1 LPIFPSRLLKNPVRR
16 VACAAGP
23 DARRRDAGDAPTSS
37 RSGNAADGPAPPQ
50 PEGRSAACGVFQQPA
65 KPWVPTRGRVPR
77 GLAATLAAAVVA
89 AALAGGAPLAAAAA
103 TWQAPVTGGTASE
116 ARLLRYPDVHGD
128 KVAFVYAGDLWVV
141 DAAGGV
147 ARRLT
152 SHPGLE
158 LFPRFSPDG
167 RWIAFTG
174 EYGGNRQVFVISVD
188 GGAPRQLTFH
198 NDIGELPPRGGYDN
212 QVLGWTPD
220 GKDVVFRANRVPW
233 SERNGRPY
241 LVAAAGGMERPM
253 RIPESG
259 NGSFSPDG
267 TRFVY
272 TPLQSEF
279 RGWKRHR
286 GGRAQDIWIYNLA
299 ADTAE
304 RILHDPVTDNQPM
317 WIGGKIYF
325 TSDREHTLNLYS
337 YDLETRKVLKLTKH
351 DTYDVLWPSAD
362 AKAGRIV
369 YENGGFIY
377 LFDIASGSSARVPI
391 RISSDLPLTL
401 PYWKSVKAG
410 VETADISPTGKR
422 AVFAA
427 RGQVVTVPAEK
438 GEVLELAAAPGV
450 RAMNP
455 VWSPDGRWIA
465 YLSDRSGEY
474 EIYVR
479 DAAAAAAERRV
490 STGGDI
496 WRFPPVWAPDS
507 RKLAFGDRK
516 QRLRYVD
523 VASGNVVDVDHSSR
537 GDITTCSWSPDSR
550 FIAYTKLAKSQLS
563 TIWVYALE
571 DGKTQQ
577 LSGELAGETEPVFD
591 PAGRYLY
598 FLSNRDYQL
607 TFSGYETDYLYTS
620 PTRVYVA
627 LLAKDGPPLFLP
639 ESDDEPAAP
648 AGSGAEGAGK
658 EGAGKEGA
666 GNAGA
671 AAAAPPRVRIDVLGF
686 EQRVRALPAAAG
698 DYSSLQ
704 ASAGAVF
711 YLAGTGAKTQLKMID
726 LKDRKESVVL
736 EGVSSYQ
743 LSANGKK
750 VLFKHGDDWGIAD
763 AKPGQKSGEGLLPLD
778 KVQVQVHPREEWR
791 QMYYDA
797 WRIMRDWFYDPGMHG
812 LDWAAMRDRYGE
824 LLPYLGCRDDLDY
837 LLEELGA
844 ELSAGHVYVSRG
856 DEPGVERVE
865 GALLGAEIEA
875 DPSGVFRI
883 ARIFPGENWH
893 ESFRSPLTEPGVH
906 VEEGEYILA
915 VDGQPTRRVDNFYR
929 LLENK
934 AGHVVV
940 LRVAAGPS
948 GAGAHDEKVR
958 PIKSE
963 QNLRYFAWVRASRE
977 WVDKAS
983 GGRIGYIHLPDTAVA
998 GNRELFKY
1006 FYPQASKQA
1015 LIIDDRY
1022 NGGGFIPDRMISLL
1036 SRPLLNY
1043 WVWRGIEP
1051 TTTPGFVNTG
1061 PKVCLINGSAGSGG
1075 DAFPYYF
1082 RKLGLGPLIG
1092 TKTWGGLIGLSGN
1105 PALLDGGSLSTPEFR
1120 FLDTEGHWG
1129 VENVGVLPDVEVV
1142 DRPDE
1147 IAKGHDPSLERAV
1160 AYLMGE
1166 LEKHPPAAVKVP
1178 PIPAARD

>member
-1 LPIFPSRLLKNPVRR
+1 LRTASAPRPAAMAR
-16 VACAAGP
+16 V
-23 DARRRDAGDAPTSS
+23 
-37 RSGNAADGPAPPQ
+37 
-50 PEGRSAACGVFQQPA
+50 
-65 KPWVPTRGRVPR
+65 
-77 GLAATLAAAVVA
+77 ATLATRLHDAAVAAVAVATAAIAVA
-89 AALAGGAPLAAAAA
+89 AVTATAVLLPPPAAAA
-103 TWQAPVTGGTASE
+103 TVAATPSAAAPAPARQPSAGGWPAGGE
-116 ARLLRYPDVHGD
+116 ARLLRYPAIHGD
-128 KVAFVYAGDLWVV
+128 KIAFVYAGDIWVV
-141 DAAGGV
+141 DVAGGA

-198 NDIGELPPRGGYDN
+198 NDIGDLPPRGGYDN

-220 GKDVVFRANRVPW
+220 GKDVVFRTNRVAW

-267 TRFVY
+267 SRFVY

-286 GGRAQDIWIYNLA
+286 GGRAQDIWIYDLA

-304 RILHDPVTDNQPM
+304 RILHDPATDNQPM
-317 WIGGKIYF
+317 WIGNKIYF

-337 YDLETRKVLKLTKH
+337 YDLATRQVAKLTNH
-351 DTYDVLWPSAD
+351 DQYDLLWPSAGT
-362 AKAGRIV
+362 GRIV

-377 LFDIASGSSARVPI
+377 LFDPATGKSARVPV
-391 RISSDLPLTL
+391 RIESDLPLTL
-401 PYWKSVKAG
+401 PYWKNVRANIES
-410 VETADISPTGKR
+410 ADISPTGKR
-422 AVFAA
+422 AVLAA
-427 RGQVVTVPAEK
+427 RGEILTVPAEK
-438 GEVLELAAAPGV
+438 GEVLELAATPGV

-455 VWSPDGRWIA
+455 VWSPDGRRIA

-474 EIYVR
+474 EIWVR
-479 DAAAAAAERRV
+479 DAGGAGAERRV
-490 STGGDI
+490 TTDGDI
-496 WRFPPVWAPDS
+496 WRFPPVWSPDS

-516 QRLRYVD
+516 QHLRYVE
-523 VASGNVVDVDHSSR
+523 VASGKVADVDHSSR
-537 GDITTCSWSPDSR
+537 GDITTYAWSPDSR
-550 FIAYTKLAKSQLS
+550 FIAYTKLAPSQLS
-563 TIWVYALE
+563 TIWVYGLD
-571 DGKTQQ
+571 DGRAQQ

-591 PAGRYLY
+591 PAGHYLY
-598 FLSNRDYQL
+598 FLSNRDFQL
-607 TFSGYETDYLYTS
+607 TFSGFETDYLYTR
-620 PTRVYVA
+620 PTRVYAA
-627 LLAKDGPPLFLP
+627 LLAKDGPALFLP
-639 ESDDEPAAP
+639 ESDDEPAPKARTESKEGKEDKAGKASDAP
-648 AGSGAEGAGK
+648 AV
-658 EGAGKEGA
+658 
-666 GNAGA
+666 
-671 AAAAPPRVRIDVLGF
+671 APPRVRIDVPGF
-686 EQRVRALPAAAG
+686 EQRVRALPAAAA
-698 DYSSLQ
+698 DYSNLQ
-704 ASAGAVF
+704 ASAAAVF
-711 YLAGTGAKTQLKMID
+711 YLAGTGAKTQLKMYD
-726 LKDRKESVVL
+726 LKERKESVVL
-736 EGVSSYQ
+736 EGVAAYQ
-743 LSANGKK
+743 LSADGKK
-750 VLFKHGDDWGIAD
+750 VLFKHGEDWGIAD
-763 AKPGQKSGEGLLPLD
+763 AKPAQKNTEGLLPLD
-778 KVQVQVHPREEWR
+778 KLQIEIHPREEWR

-812 LDWAAMRDRYGE
+812 VDWAGMRDRYGA

-856 DEPGVERVE
+856 DEPGVPRVE
-865 GALLGAEIEA
+865 GGLLGAEIEA

-883 ARIFPGENWH
+883 ARIFPGENWQ
-893 ESFRSPLTEPGVH
+893 EDFRSPLTEPGVH
-906 VEEGEYILA
+906 VEAGEYILA
-915 VDGQPTRRVDNFYR
+915 VDGQPTRGVDNFYR

-940 LRVAAGPS
+940 LRVAAGPGGE
-948 GAGAHDEKVR
+948 GARDEKVR
-958 PIKSE
+958 PVKSE
-963 QNLRYFAWVRASRE
+963 QNLRYYAWVQANRE
-977 WVDKAS
+977 RVDRAS

-998 GNRELFKY
+998 GNRELFKN
-1006 FYPQASKQA
+1006 FYPQASKEA
-1015 LIIDDRY
+1015 LILDDRY
-1022 NGGGFIPDRMISLL
+1022 NGGGFIPDRMVALL

-1043 WVWRGIEP
+1043 WVSRGIEP

-1061 PKVCLINGSAGSGG
+1061 PKACLINGSAGSGG

-1105 PALLDGGSLSTPEFR
+1105 PPLLDGGSLSTPTFR

-1129 VENVGVLPDVEVV
+1129 VENVGVLPDIEVV

-1160 AYLMGE
+1160 AYLMQE
-1166 LEKHPPAAVKVP
+1166 LAKHPPAKVTVP
-1178 PIPAARD
+1178 PVPAAHD

>member
-1 LPIFPSRLLKNPVRR
+1 LLT
-16 VACAAGP
+16 
-23 DARRRDAGDAPTSS
+23 AP
-37 RSGNAADGPAPPQ
+37 R
-50 PEGRSAACGVFQQPA
+50 
-65 KPWVPTRGRVPR
+65 K
-77 GLAATLAAAVVA
+77 
-89 AALAGGAPLAAAAA
+89 LAAAAGGALAAFAVAAAFVAPLPAAGA
-103 TWQAPVTGGTASE
+103 TPQAPVASAPAGE

-128 KVAFVYAGDLWVV
+128 KIAFVYAGDLWVV
-141 DAAGGV
+141 DSTGGI

-158 LFPRFSPDG
+158 LFPKFSPDG
-167 RWIAFTG
+167 RSIAFTG
-174 EYGGNRQVFVISVD
+174 EYGGNRQVYVIGVD

-198 NDIGELPPRGGYDN
+198 NDVGDLPPRGGYDN

-233 SERNGRPY
+233 SDRIGRPY
-241 LVAAAGGMERPM
+241 LVSAAGGMERPM
-253 RIPESG
+253 RVPESG

-267 TRFVY
+267 TRFAY

-286 GGRAQDIWIYNLA
+286 GGRAQDIWIYDLK
-299 ADTAE
+299 ADAAE
-304 RILHDPVTDNQPM
+304 RILHDPATDNQPM
-317 WIGGKIYF
+317 WIGDKIYF

-337 YDLETRKVLKLTKH
+337 YDLKTRQVRKLTQH

-362 AKAGRIV
+362 PGTGRIV
-369 YENGGFIY
+369 YENGGSIY
-377 LFDIASGSSARVPI
+377 LFDAASGKSGKVPI
-391 RISSDLPLTL
+391 RIYSDLPLTL
-401 PYWKSVKAG
+401 PYWKSVKTS
-410 VETADISPTGKR
+410 VESADISPTGKR
-422 AVFAA
+422 AVLAA
-427 RGQVVTVPAEK
+427 RGQVLTVPAEK
-438 GEVLELAAAPGV
+438 GEVLELAATPGV

-455 VWSPDGRWIA
+455 AWSPDGRWIA

-479 DAAAAAAERRV
+479 DAGAAAAERRV
-490 STGGDI
+490 TTGGDI
-496 WRFPPVWAPDS
+496 WRYPPLWSPDS
-507 RKLAFGDRK
+507 RKLAFADRK
-516 QRLRYVD
+516 QHLRYVD
-523 VASGNVVDVDHSSR
+523 VASGKVVDADHSSR
-537 GDITTCSWSPDSR
+537 ADITAYSWSPDSR
-550 FIAYTKLAKSQLS
+550 FIAYTKPAKSQLS
-563 TIWVYALE
+563 TIWVYSLD

-591 PAGRYLY
+591 PSGRYLY
-598 FLSNRDYQL
+598 FLSTRDFQL
-607 TFSGYETDYLYTS
+607 TFSGFEADYLYTG

-627 LLAKDGPPLFLP
+627 LLAKNGPALFLP

-648 AGSGAEGAGK
+648 AAAPTDGKEAAGK
-658 EGAGKEGA
+658 EDAHAG
-666 GNAGA
+666 
-671 AAAAPPRVRIDVLGF
+671 PPRVRIDVEGF

-698 DYSSLQ
+698 DYSNLQ

-711 YLAGTGAKTQLKMID
+711 YLAGTGAKTQLEMVD
-726 LKDRKESVVL
+726 LKEKKKSVVL
-736 EGVSSYQ
+736 EGVSAYQ
-743 LSANGKK
+743 LSADGKK

-763 AKPGQKSGEGLLPLD
+763 AKPGQKSGEGLLALD
-778 KVQVQVHPREEWR
+778 KLQLQIHPREEWR

-812 LDWAAMRDRYGE
+812 LDWAAVRDRYGA

-856 DEPGVERVE
+856 DEPGVPRVE

-883 ARIFPGENWH
+883 ARIFPGENWQ

-906 VEEGEYILA
+906 VEQGEYILA
-915 VDGQPTRRVDNFYR
+915 VDGQPTRGVDNFYR
-929 LLENK
+929 LLDNK
-934 AGHVVV
+934 AGRVVL
-940 LRVAAGPS
+940 LRVAASPS

-963 QNLRYFAWVRASRE
+963 QNLRYYAWVRANRE

-1022 NGGGFIPDRMISLL
+1022 NGGGFVPDRMISLL

-1043 WVWRGIEP
+1043 WVSRGVEP

-1092 TKTWGGLIGLSGN
+1092 TKTWGGLIGISGN
-1105 PALLDGGSLSTPEFR
+1105 PALLDGGSLSTPSFR

-1129 VENVGVLPDVEVV
+1129 IENVGVPPDVEVV

-1147 IAKGHDPSLERAV
+1147 IAKGHDPSLERGV
-1160 AYLMGE
+1160 AYLLQE
-1166 LEKHPPAAVKVP
+1166 LEKHPPAAVVVP
-1178 PIPAARD
+1178 PVPAARD